1 MHKIEILNEID
12 RVKNLMQE
20 IEFKTLF
27 YNQPLSTKLQV
38 TYVEYQDTLTELQ
51 DELNIINKA

>member
-1 MHKIEILNEID
+1 MYKIDIINEID

-20 IEFKTLF
+20 IEFKALF

-51 DELNIINKA
+51 DELNIINNA